1 MEKLMKLFFST
12 IFFLNLCLAQSSENV
27 VIPFD
32 ILDNIG
38 DVESLESLDPEQ
50 LMTVQKALGGI
61 KVDGKLGPET
71 MKAMRGYFAYLKILE
86 RLNGSIPK
94 EYIKEAFS
102 HSKLEIHKEI
112 ADRFA
117 RPYEKKTWVEYRKI
131 FVKESRIASGAKFYK
146 ENKKLISEISDKY
159 SMDPFIIVTIAG
171 VESNYGVHHSQ
182 FSVFNSLY
190 TQIQEMPRR
199 SKWATKELAE
209 FLKYCFNDKL
219 DPQEIGGSYAGA
231 FGFGQFIP
239 SSFTRYSIDYN
250 NNGVREPYGW
260 PDVLGSIANYLRMNG
275 YKSDSNNYEEDGD
288 IWKSIYAYNHSDN
301 YVMAVLELTE
311 EIRKRAKAE

>member
-1 MEKLMKLFFST
+1 MKLLFIT
-12 IFFLNLCLAQSSENV
+12 IFFLNFCLAQTAENL

-32 ILDNIG
+32 SLDKIE
-38 DVESLESLDPEQ
+38 DVESLKSLEPEQ
-50 LMTVQKALGGI
+50 LMTIQEALGGI
-61 KVDGKLGPET
+61 KVDGKVGPET
-71 MKAMRGYFAYLKILE
+71 TKAMQGYFSYLKVLKK
-86 RLNGSIPK
+86 LNGSIPEEFVK
-94 EYIKEAFS
+94 KAFS
-102 HSKLEIHKEI
+102 HSKLEVHKEI

-146 ENKKLISEISDKY
+146 ENKKLITEIADKY
-159 SMDPFIIVTIAG
+159 SMDPFIVVTIAG

-209 FLKYCFNDKL
+209 FLKYCYKDKL

-250 NNGVREPYGW
+250 NNGVREPYSW

-275 YKSDSNNYEEDGD
+275 YESGSNNYEEDGD

-311 EIRKRAKAE
+311 EIRKRAKIEQ